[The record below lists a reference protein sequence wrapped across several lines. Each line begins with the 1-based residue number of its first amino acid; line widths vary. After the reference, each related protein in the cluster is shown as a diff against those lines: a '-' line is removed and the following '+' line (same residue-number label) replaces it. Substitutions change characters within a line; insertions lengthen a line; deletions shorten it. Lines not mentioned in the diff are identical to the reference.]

1 MIVITVLLITIIAL
15 LEFIL
20 LMFLEILEAV
30 LSLPK
35 KIRRKIHEKGNHIRN
50 RRSHPDHSDPYD
62 DEHEFFERIR
72 RNNPESRSED
82 RRV

>member
-1 MIVITVLLITIIAL
+1 MITLICVMATIVAL

-35 KIRRKIHEKGNHIRN
+35 KIRRKIHEKSNHIRN
-50 RRSHPDHSDPYD
+50 RRSHPDHFDPYD
-62 DEHEFFERIR
+62 DEREFFKRIR
-72 RNNPESRSED
+72 
-82 RRV
+82 

>member
-1 MIVITVLLITIIAL
+1 MITLICVIATIVAL

-50 RRSHPDHSDPYD
+50 RRSHPDHSDSYD

-72 RNNPESRSED
+72 RNNPES
-82 RRV
+82 